1 MPERQTANP
10 GNRSDKEGQMQAAL
24 RPMNL
29 GEILD
34 RTFAIYRKKFV
45 LFVGIAALP
54 AAAMLAIHAA
64 DIAWVHTDRLIAAA
78 DATQSGRAALN
89 WLLSYGYYHVSGFVS
104 LLFLP
109 AFVQLASCEVFG
121 ESTTIV
127 ASLRFAL
134 ARWRRYLWLAFL
146 KWAAVLILP
155 EALAFGVLFG
165 IGTLEDKLGLMG
177 DPSPLTIVTVLLPIP
192 VGIYLFI
199 RTGACLSLAFP
210 AAALEEISAWKSL
223 RRSWK
228 LTRGSRGRIFI
239 AWLMVFACTL
249 ILEGLAV
256 FLIWWIATLIYA
268 GRHYASFNRQVYAVV
283 ANFFYAVIAAVVG
296 PLYPIAVTLFY
307 YDQRARKEGFDVE
320 LMMEAAGLGTGEP
333 AVIQNLRAGVTESEK
348 PAEPGWRKCL
358 RFIRSLRGFD

>member
-1 MPERQTANP
+1 
-10 GNRSDKEGQMQAAL
+10 MQAAL

-34 RTFAIYRKKFV
+34 RTFTLYRKKFL
-45 LFVGIAALP
+45 LFCGIAALP
-54 AAAMLAIHAA
+54 AAVMLAIHGL
-64 DIAWVHTDRLIAAA
+64 DIAWVHTDRLIGAA
-78 DATQSGRAALN
+78 DATQAGRIALS
-89 WLLSYGYYHVSGFVS
+89 WLLAYGYYHISGFVA

-146 KWAAVLILP
+146 KWTAVLILP
-155 EALAFGVLFG
+155 EALAFGVFFG
-165 IGTLEDKLGLMG
+165 IGTLEDKLGLLG
-177 DPSPLTIVTVLLPIP
+177 DQPNAFAIVTLLLPIP
-192 VGIYLFI
+192 AGIVLI
-199 RTGACLSLAFP
+199 LWAGACLSLVFP

-228 LTRGSRGRIFI
+228 LTKGSRARIFVAWVMVI
-239 AWLMVFACTL
+239 ACALV
-249 ILEGLAV
+249 LEVLAA

-268 GRHYASFNRQVYAVV
+268 GRHYAGFNRQVYAAV
-283 ANFFYAVIAAVVG
+283 AHCLYAVIAAVVG

-307 YDQRARKEGFDVE
+307 YDQRSRQEGFDVE
-320 LMMEAAGLGTGEP
+320 MMMEDAGLETGEP
-333 AVIQNLRAGVTESEK
+333 GVIRNLRRRATESEK
-348 PAEPGWRKCL
+348 AAEPSWRQFLK
-358 RFIRSLRGFD
+358 FIRSLRGFD